1 MSNIPFDPRP
11 GLGLRPIINVSGT
24 MTELGA
30 SIVSPEVV
38 AAVSDILPHF
48 VEISHLQRLASRQI
62 AMSTGAQ
69 AGYITASSASALT
82 LSVAACMTGSS
93 LSEIEQLPDTQGMRS
108 KVLLQMGHA
117 IHYGASIE
125 QTIRLSGAQVRLI
138 GTATLASGY
147 QLEAAIDDDTAAAV
161 FVVSHHVVDHG
172 QIGLPEFVEICHAR
186 NVAVI
191 VDAAS
196 EYDLHGFLSAGA
208 DIVIYSA
215 HKFLGGC
222 TAGVVAG
229 KLDLVRS
236 MYLQN
241 RGIGRGFKVGKESIV
256 GSIAALRAWS
266 TRDHIAVRARE
277 AAAMQVWMELFAPLP
292 GVQVAVEPDPTGNP
306 LSRLRIQI
314 DPASAGITAWDLA
327 DRLEQHSPPII
338 VRDHDVEQGFLV
350 LDPCNLYPGQEH
362 TVADAVIAIC
372 RAAMRSPGSS
382 RTLVERRAA
391 NAQSLLS
398 WPD

>member
-1 MSNIPFDPRP
+1 LSNILFDPRP
-11 GLGLRPIINVSGT
+11 GLGLRTIINVSGT

-30 SIVSPEVV
+30 CIASPEVV
-38 AAVSDILPHF
+38 AAVSEILPHF
-48 VEISHLQRLASRQI
+48 VEIDELQRLASKQI
-62 AMSTGAQ
+62 ALSTGSQ

-82 LSVAACMTGSS
+82 LAVAASMTGSS

-125 QTIRLSGAQVRLI
+125 QTIRLSGAEVRLI

-147 QLEAAIDDDTAAAV
+147 QLEAAIDDETAAAV
-161 FVVSHHVVDHG
+161 FVVSHHVVNYG
-172 QIGLPEFVEICHAR
+172 QISLPEFVQICHAR
-186 NVAVI
+186 NVPVI

-196 EYDLHGFLSAGA
+196 EYDLHCFLSVGA

-229 KLDLVRS
+229 KLDLVRG

-241 RGIGRGFKVGKESIV
+241 RGIGRGFKVGKESIL
-256 GSIAALRAWS
+256 GSIAALKAWS
-266 TRDHIAVRARE
+266 KRDHIAVRARE
-277 AAAMQVWMELFAPLP
+277 DAALLGWMERFALLT
-292 GVQVAVEPDPTGNP
+292 GVQVAIEPDPTDNP
-306 LSRLRIQI
+306 LSRLKMQI

-327 DRLEQHSPPII
+327 DRLAQHDPPII
-338 VRDHDVEQGFLV
+338 VRDQDVEQGFFF
-350 LDPCNLYPGQEH
+350 LDPCNLHPGQEQ
-362 TVADAVIAIC
+362 TVADAVIGIC
-372 RAAMRSPGSS
+372 RAAMKTPEIS
-382 RTLVERRAA
+382 RTLAERRAA
-391 NAQSLLS
+391 KAQSLLT